1 MPSLMRQL
9 KNPMTENYL
18 GLKKQIFDYRFPWY
32 WQEGV
37 TEPLPTGLRVING
50 TVEEYL
56 DTYFNPPFY
65 SHQILGRPWMGP
77 GSKIFPYGDS
87 PYIHLA
93 DDVLKEIFQYNDIDV
108 DTVFRI
114 NVNCVRDEPNEKQ
127 LTFPH
132 VDHPF
137 PHSNMLIFLSDVGGK
152 SIVQRSYGNDI
163 VEESHEPKEDDII
176 IFGGDLHYHKL
187 PERGRRIVLVVTF
200 HESDPKVTA
209 SIVVD
214 AGNVNQWSGSILKE
228 YEDVFAND

>member
-163 VEESHEPKEDDII
+163 VELNINGDIPVDDII
-176 IFGGDLHYHKL
+176 ETNEYNIADVDEDDHGEYVRVQLTNDLHK
-187 PERGRRIVLVVTF
+187 
-200 HESDPKVTA
+200 
-209 SIVVD
+209 
-214 AGNVNQWSGSILKE
+214 
-228 YEDVFAND
+228 